1 MSKKPKSV
9 KVKNPSLLFIDA
21 QAFRFKVELSDEFHN
36 SLRDLE
42 ELRKFDKVVF
52 SHETTDVKGN
62 ETWCVM
68 STDIKAM
75 LDLYARIPKIA
86 DKHGVALR
94 NLAPSKYRQRKH

>member
-9 KVKNPSLLFIDA
+9 TVKNPSLLYLDA
-21 QAFRFKVELSDEFHN
+21 SAFRFKVEFSDEFHN

-52 SHETTDVKGN
+52 SHETTDMKGN

-68 STDIKAM
+68 STDRKAM
-75 LDLYARIPKIA
+75 LDLYTRIPKIA
-86 DKHGVALR
+86 DKHGVVLR
-94 NLAPSKYRQRKH
+94 NIAPSQYRKH